1 MSDETT
7 VEGTGETVGEA
18 KWSALRELERRFPG
32 LDRQAVEFQVL
43 SEGERGLM
51 GIGRE
56 PARVVATLGA
66 TPTPEQR
73 AAVSER
79 RPEPRPT
86 PRPRSAPV
94 PAPELGEESSTDEA
108 GEVRTIVAAVASG
121 LGLGATLHVGETDE
135 AVTATLSGG
144 ELGVVIGKH
153 GKTIDAVQ
161 YLVNA
166 IRAREGDAKPVVI
179 DAQNY
184 RRRRE
189 QALGETAERAA
200 RDAVRTGQPVALDPM
215 TSVERKIVHLLLKE
229 HADVETS
236 SDGREPFRHI
246 VVSPAGMAVAAP
258 DDVAGEPAEPTLE
271 VEPEA

>member
-1 MSDETT
+1 MSDVTT

-18 KWSALRELERRFPG
+18 KWSALRELEKRFPG
-32 LDRQAVEFQVL
+32 LDRHAVEVQVL
-43 SEGERGLM
+43 SAGERGLM

-56 PARVVATLGA
+56 PARVIATLGA

-73 AAVSER
+73 AAVTER
-79 RPEPRPT
+79 RTEPREAREPRPA
-86 PRPRSAPV
+86 RPRAAAV
-94 PAPELGEESSTDEA
+94 PAPVLGEESSSDEA
-108 GEVRTIVAAVASG
+108 NEVREIVAAVAGG

-189 QALGETAERAA
+189 LALAETAERAA
-200 RDAVRTGQPVALDPM
+200 RDAIRTGQPVALDPM

-229 HADVETS
+229 RDDVETS

-246 VVSPAGMAVAAP
+246 VVSPAGTAEAAP
-258 DDVAGEPAEPTLE
+258 
-271 VEPEA
+271 EPEAAGAEAD

>member
-1 MSDETT
+1 MSDVTT

-32 LDRQAVEFQVL
+32 LDRQAVAFQVL

-56 PARVVATLGA
+56 PARVEATLA
-66 TPTPEQR
+66 AMPTPEQR
-73 AAVSER
+73 EAVAQR
-79 RPEPRPT
+79 RESPPRT
-86 PRPRSAPV
+86 PRPRPEAPRG
-94 PAPELGEESSTDEA
+94 PALGEESTSPQA
-108 GEVRTIVAAVASG
+108 QEVREIVGGIAHG
-121 LGLGATLHVGETDE
+121 LGLGASLHVGEDDE
-135 AVTATLSGG
+135 TVTATLSGG

-166 IRAREGDAKPVVI
+166 IRARDGQAKPVVI

-189 QALGETAERAA
+189 QALQETAERAA
-200 RDAVRTGQPVALDPM
+200 RDALRTGAPVALEPM
-215 TSVERKIVHLLLKE
+215 TSVERKIVHLLLKDRD
-229 HADVETS
+229 DVETS
-236 SDGREPFRHI
+236 SDGREPYRHI
-246 VVSPAGMAVAAP
+246 VVSPRA
-258 DDVAGEPAEPTLE
+258 
-271 VEPEA
+271 

>member
-1 MSDETT
+1 MTDVTT

-32 LDRQAVEFQVL
+32 LDRQAVEFQIL

-66 TPTPEQR
+66 MPTPEQR
-73 AAVSER
+73 EAVAR
-79 RPEPRPT
+79 RRTTEPREPRP
-86 PRPRSAPV
+86 PRPRPEMPRAP
-94 PAPELGEESSTDEA
+94 ALGEESTSEA
-108 GEVRTIVAAVASG
+108 ADEVRTIVAAIAGG
-121 LGLGATLHVGETDE
+121 LGVGGTLHVGETDD
-135 AVTATLSGG
+135 AITATMTGG

-166 IRAREGDAKPVVI
+166 MRARDGEAKPVVI

-184 RRRRE
+184 RHRRE
-189 QALGETAERAA
+189 QALQETAERAA
-200 RDAVRTGQPVALDPM
+200 RDAVRTGGPVALDPM
-215 TSVERKIVHLLLKE
+215 TSVERKIVHLLLKDRD
-229 HADVETS
+229 DVETS
-236 SDGREPFRHI
+236 SDGREPYRHI
-246 VVSPAGMAVAAP
+246 VVSPRA
-258 DDVAGEPAEPTLE
+258 
-271 VEPEA
+271 